1 MAASKFTA
9 SNTHFLTKPGLI
21 ICLVAI
27 GRKENI
33 WGHSL
38 TSQERV
44 LEKKEK
50 GKKHETLSYESNIE
64 IRWYLENCDSLS
76 HVMNIR

>member
-1 MAASKFTA
+1 MAESKFTT

-27 GRKENI
+27 VRKENI
-33 WGHSL
+33 WGHSV
-38 TSQERV
+38 SSPGKK
-44 LEKKEK
+44 EKKEK
-50 GKKHETLSYESNIE
+50 KHETVSYESNIE

-76 HVMNIR
+76 HVMNIC